1 MGNYTERFMPPTC
14 AGNMY
19 LTLELTPAPLLLP
32 SHSLAVKRGTA
43 PATHNRRRVEIMV
56 LQNMTQKA
64 SQSPRRA
71 QGGSAAYAPG
81 LGLCLCLRLRLPS
94 VMAGWRQ
101 AEVRSMFIRNANAP
115 FYAPTRLLQLLPSLP
130 SLLLLSVTFE

>member
-1 MGNYTERFMPPTC
+1 
-14 AGNMY
+14 
-19 LTLELTPAPLLLP
+19 
-32 SHSLAVKRGTA
+32 
-43 PATHNRRRVEIMV
+43 MV

-81 LGLCLCLRLRLPS
+81 LGLCLCPGLRLRLAS

-115 FYAPTRLLQLLPSLP
+115 FYAPTRLLQLLLSLLL

>member
-1 MGNYTERFMPPTC
+1 M
-14 AGNMY
+14 A
-19 LTLELTPAPLLLP
+19 
-32 SHSLAVKRGTA
+32 
-43 PATHNRRRVEIMV
+43 

-71 QGGSAAYAPG
+71 QGGSAPG
-81 LGLCLCLRLRLPS
+81 LGLCLCPGLRLRLPS

-115 FYAPTRLLQLLPSLP
+115 FYAPTRLQLLLSL
-130 SLLLLSVTFE
+130 SLLLLLLSVTFE